1 MERLDECAFRYS
13 RPISGRAGMTEKFN
27 NIKDQLVEGIL
38 DAALP
43 GRQRRR
49 EETERKAKAGLEKT
63 GIMAFIFGKKK

>member
-1 MERLDECAFRYS
+1 
-13 RPISGRAGMTEKFN
+13 MTEKFN